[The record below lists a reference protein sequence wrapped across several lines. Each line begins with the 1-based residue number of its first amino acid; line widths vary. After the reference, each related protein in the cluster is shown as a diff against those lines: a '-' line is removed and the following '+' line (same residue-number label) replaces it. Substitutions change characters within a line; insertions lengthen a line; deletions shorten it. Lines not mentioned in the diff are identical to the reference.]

1 MDFFEGYNY
10 RINIVGADS
19 SIIVDSNTGLIRGC
33 IADSDENIIVDTVTK
48 TFRGTLIGNIT
59 DSDYNVVFDVDQNE
73 INISNLNS
81 KTIKGNILNSK
92 DEIFYDSF
100 HNTISNIDHIET
112 DSLETNTFFSESIK
126 GNIVNNRH
134 EIVYDCFH
142 NTISNIDNIT
152 AENIDAGYIKS
163 EFLNGNF
170 YGNVLNK
177 NNNVIFDY
185 EKNILDLT
193 DVVVEIQFTNNQLRF
208 NCSKKFNFAQEIQPL
223 INEDNNES
231 YHNFDFCQVSILNNS
246 TFDDKDLAGMVGF
259 FGTESKYKNDMF
271 FGSLGFIVNCSE
283 EDKNKIL
290 SKNIN
295 IEDNNASPVNV
306 IPADFVVINSRNS
319 HNLLDYNNTYDFI
332 ADNAL
337 VFNADGVLSV
347 PIIKTG
353 IHKDLSKIT
362 KPAKGM
368 IIFND
373 NINKFQGY
381 TGTEWV
387 DLH

>member
-1 MDFFEGYNY
+1 MDLFEGYNY

-48 TFRGTLIGNIT
+48 TFRGTLIGNII
-59 DSDYNVVFDVDQNE
+59 DSDYNIVFDIDKNQ
-73 INISNLNS
+73 INISTVNS
-81 KTIKGNILNSK
+81 ENIKGNIINNK
-92 DEIFYDSF
+92 NEVVYDLF
-100 HNTISNIDHIET
+100 HNTISNIDYIET

-126 GNIVNNRH
+126 GNIVNNRD

-152 AENIDAGYIKS
+152 SENINAGYIKS

-170 YGNVLNK
+170 YGNILNK

-193 DVVVEIQFTNNQLRF
+193 DVFVEIQFTNNQLRF

-223 INEDNNES
+223 INEDNTES
-231 YHNFDFCQVSILNNS
+231 YHNFDFCQVSVLNNS
-246 TFDDKDLAGMVGF
+246 TFTDKDLAGMVGF
-259 FGTESKYKNDMF
+259 FGSESEYKNEMF
-271 FGSLGFIVNCSE
+271 FGSLGFIINCSDE
-283 EDKNKIL
+283 NKNEIL
-290 SKNIN
+290 SKNSN
-295 IEDNNASPVNV
+295 TKENHASPVNL
-306 IPADFVVINSRNS
+306 IPSDFVVINSRTDYDP
-319 HNLLDYNNTYDFI
+319 LDYKNTYDFI
-332 ADNAL
+332 VDNAL
-337 VFNADGVLSV
+337 VFDVNGVLSA

-353 IHKDLSKIT
+353 VHKDLSKIA
-362 KPAKGM
+362 KPTKGM

-373 NINKFQGY
+373 DINKFQGY